1 MIKVI
6 HDFLDRD
13 YCKAFTLYAL
23 NERLENFKPYSRN
36 PKETPGPKTHGRH
49 SDPFAQASLK
59 AMMPKVQR
67 YFKQKE
73 IYPSYS
79 YYIVYENEARLD
91 PHVDKDAC
99 EISVTVPTG
108 YLYGDSDKRDLWP
121 LYLDG
126 KPIELDIGDAVLY
139 TQEPKKI
146 THWRKPFGGIYQ
158 VQLLFHYVTGGNYK
172 TPVPL
177 KKLVDTA

>member
-23 NERLENFKPYSRN
+23 NERLENFHPYSRN

-49 SDPFAQASLK
+49 SDSFAQASLK

-79 YYIVYENEARLD
+79 FYIVYENEARLD
-91 PHVDKDAC
+91 PHTDQDAC

-108 YLYGDSDKRDLWP
+108 YFMVIAIREIYGLFIWALSIKYRVTSSESRCQSRCFAFARISDEFDL
-121 LYLDG
+121 LIVQ
-126 KPIELDIGDAVLY
+126 IEAQFI
-139 TQEPKKI
+139 
-146 THWRKPFGGIYQ
+146 WS
-158 VQLLFHYVTGGNYK
+158 
-172 TPVPL
+172 
-177 KKLVDTA
+177 